1 LIDMA
6 VRCGPAAELCRMIHC
21 QLFQAFRHLF
31 LGTASNG
38 TANVLIPHLDMFADD
53 AFDDAVD
60 AEAMRRS
67 EDVL

>member
-1 LIDMA
+1 
-6 VRCGPAAELCRMIHC
+6 MIHC

-53 AFDDAVD
+53 AFDDAVEQKL